1 MKKLDSIYNSKYHE
15 DYIHVSPYKEV
26 EEANIIDGKYKN
38 PEPLYDPSHHNQL
51 YSDRHITFDHNLEK
65 YRMNKQPHKGKG
77 FSNICSNSIV
87 S

>member
-1 MKKLDSIYNSKYHE
+1 MNIECRLLSNVKKLDSIYNPRYHE

-65 YRMNKQPHKGKG
+65 YRMNKLPHKGK
-77 FSNICSNSIV
+77 
-87 S
+87 